1 MIVVPSA
8 NDALIRILCSVIT
21 CMAPLLCYSNS
32 TSSRSAEAQ
41 PLLSEVADRP
51 STQQVSREVYL
62 DNLKVLLTMLVINHH
77 SLMAVE
83 SDGTWFLTVSKP
95 AAKTGSFAIFAE
107 TITGLNQ
114 SYFMS
119 LFFFISGL
127 FTPLSYDKCMRTGSG
142 GWRAFLR
149 NKFQRLGVPFLL
161 CLYVFGPLA
170 DVFVEVAVTRSK
182 PQYTPDPRNAWFLAW
197 LLVFNCCFCFIGG
210 ACILVERPS
219 LILMVGSG
227 LVLGLLQGLL
237 AACGVT
243 NFAMMPVSAL
253 GNLPFDIVFFACGC
267 CASAKRKAWLGT
279 ADDWWDA
286 VELPAF
292 IGTVASCAIYFVR
305 VLVIRT
311 GVIVTA
317 SFEVAMNV
325 LEGALGGLCTIF
337 ISVWLLAS
345 FRKRLNYTTELLSL
359 LSNAA
364 FAVYVIHPYTIVP
377 LVSFHTS
384 HADELV
390 KHNDLSP
397 LLVEGASYPNTTNT
411 FGRIDGN
418 PDGHVHRDIAQ
429 PWR

>member
-1 MIVVPSA
+1 MIVFPSA
-8 NDALIRILCSVIT
+8 NDVLIKILCSAIT
-21 CMAPLLCYSNS
+21 CMAITLCYSNGG
-32 TSSRSAEAQ
+32 SSRSGETQ
-41 PLLSEVADRP
+41 PLLSEAATNCP
-51 STQQVSREVYL
+51 STLQVSSREVYL
-62 DNLKVLLTMLVINHH
+62 DNLKVLLTMLVVNHH

-83 SDGTWFLTVSKP
+83 SPGTWFLTLSKP
-95 AAKTGSFAIFAE
+95 AAETGSFAIFAE

-127 FTPLSYDKCMRTGSG
+127 FTPPSYDKWMRTGSG

-182 PQYTPDPRNAWFLAW
+182 MQYTPDPRNAWFLAW

-227 LVLGLLQGLL
+227 LVLGLLQGSL
-237 AACGVT
+237 ATCGVT

-253 GNLPFDIVFFACGC
+253 GNLPFDIVFFASGC
-267 CASAKRKAWLGT
+267 CASAKRKAWLST
-279 ADDWWDA
+279 TDEWWDA

-292 IGTVASCAIYFVR
+292 IGTVVCCATYCMYVMI
-305 VLVIRT
+305 IQT
-311 GVIVTA
+311 GVISMS
-317 SFEVAMNV
+317 SFKVAGTIS
-325 LEGALGGLCTIF
+325 EGVLGGLCTIF

-345 FRKRLNYTTELLSL
+345 FRKRWNYTTDLLSM

-364 FAVYVIHPYTIVP
+364 FAAYVIHPYTIVP
-377 LVSFHTS
+377 LVSSRT
-384 HADELV
+384 AYGIELT
-390 KHNDLSP
+390 KYRNPAP
-397 LLVEGASYPNTTNT
+397 LP
-411 FGRIDGN
+411 F
-418 PDGHVHRDIAQ
+418 
-429 PWR
+429 W